1 MSWWNFG
8 FMIIYSCFLLKN
20 KMSKFKKG
28 ILEKSSLETSNG
40 HVDIQAKD
48 WASGTAFFP
57 VVDLLQDL
65 MNFLSKEKQKENCSI
80 NIKICPTTPR
90 VRCIKQTQ
98 HHLKNLTRQAKT
110 CEALMWQAHDYLR
123 GLVPEMGF
131 KFLDL
136 GCAPGGFSSY
146 LLQDPRLDCGIR

>member
-1 MSWWNFG
+1 MNS
-8 FMIIYSCFLLKN
+8 
-20 KMSKFKKG
+20 FKPR
-28 ILEKSSLETSNG
+28 
-40 HVDIQAKD
+40 QAEGE
-48 WASGTAFFP
+48 SQYQRQNLSHNTTCN
-57 VVDLLQDL
+57 
-65 MNFLSKEKQKENCSI
+65 MN
-80 NIKICPTTPR
+80 P
-90 VRCIKQTQ
+90 TQ

-146 LLQDPRLDCGIR
+146 LLQDPRLDRGFVWLEDCHVSYGQVRVRYGIY